1 MADQS
6 MHVTSNP
13 APSATGHRNPATVYP
28 YDSPAINA
36 PQIEAPPASKLR
48 IHKFFIFFGVSIFIT
63 GLLSLI
69 TWRIWL
75 SFIGYPQFHV
85 ETITVS
91 NFSVSDEFLSGNWDA
106 QFIVRNP
113 NPKISVYCDHIRV
126 AVIYHFCSISETTVP
141 PFLQETKN
149 ETAIRA
155 RFTFYGKKVRYYY
168 DDIGGGFIKID
179 LWMIVR
185 VKPSVYGASRT
196 RLRVYCH
203 GLIVLFSSK
212 TNGRALVD
220 SPNKCW
226 VDSAG
231 AFVKIKPPKL
241 YHCSFRLF

>member
-6 MHVTSNP
+6 MHVTGNP

-36 PQIEAPPASKLR
+36 PQIQAPPASKLR
-48 IHKFFIFFGVSIFIT
+48 IHKFFIFLGVSIFIT

-75 SFIGYPQFHV
+75 SFIGYPQF
-85 ETITVS
+85 
-91 NFSVSDEFLSGNWDA
+91 

-126 AVIYHFCSISETTVP
+126 AIIYHFCSISETTVP

-155 RFTFYGKKVRYYY
+155 RFTFSGKKVRYYY

-203 GLIVLFSSK
+203 DLTILVSSK
-212 TNGRALVD
+212 TNGGALVD
-220 SPNKCW
+220 SPKKCW